1 MVKNK
6 KANKASQRLEEI
18 QSRLKE
24 ISTEEI
30 VKWIREDRQRDY
42 EP

>member
-18 QSRLKE
+18 QSRVKE

-30 VKWIREDRQRDY
+30 VKWIREDRQRDF